1 MIKFLLLPIILVGCT
16 APVTDPPA
24 HACSPRLDGKP
35 TNCGGDFVNIPKKEV
50 RGEVDVYN
58 LNHWHTLHGVYIA
71 NLRRSRIEQ
80 TATKPSDS
88 IDSALADF
96 WLQETS
102 TELEE

>member
-1 MIKFLLLPIILVGCT
+1 MNKFIILPLILVGCT
-16 APVTDPPA
+16 APVTHPPA
-24 HACSPRLDGKP
+24 EACSPRLDGKP
-35 TNCGGDFVNIPKKEV
+35 TNCGEDVFIPKKEV
-50 RGEVDVYN
+50 RGEVDVYDI
-58 LNHWHTLHGVYIA
+58 NHWHTLHGVYID

>member
-1 MIKFLLLPIILVGCT
+1 MINKYIILPLILVGCT
-16 APVTDPPA
+16 APVTHPPA
-24 HACSPRLDGKP
+24 EACSPRLDGKP
-35 TNCGGDFVNIPKKEV
+35 TNCGEDVFLPKKEV
-50 RGEVDVYN
+50 KGEVDVYDI
-58 LNHWHTLHGVYIA
+58 NHWHTLHSVYID

-96 WLQETS
+96 WSQETL